1 MFSSV
6 LPSIWKDFIQNFK
19 VDKLLQLDM
28 NIGTQLEKG
37 LFSAD
42 KKWGKGGGEGG
53 RKKDGKSKVNNFNTC
68 SLGVK

>member
-1 MFSSV
+1 MPVKWPIGLSIRVMFSSV

-42 KKWGKGGGEGG
+42 KK
-53 RKKDGKSKVNNFNTC
+53 
-68 SLGVK
+68 